1 MMGVYVQQVPFINR
15 QDCHQCGEK
24 IKRGQEFQELSI
36 YNDPWLTKPST
47 IRVHTGNDDDNHG
60 DCLDMLLDTSWGDF
74 RYFACAACH
83 RTIIRQCP
91 SNGWRSYVK
100 ERDGKE
106 ICVKCY
112 QDEVLANG
120 EIIEAFEG
128 GRIPGDFY
136 NEWDIRGNGWKP
148 IDKLGNFFFSGSE
161 SAKRFCD
168 SAIGLI
174 NQGKKVLVDYDSIAI
189 TGEEGYVS
197 LFVK

>member
-1 MMGVYVQQVPFINR
+1 MMGTYVQQVPFVNR
-15 QDCHQCGEK
+15 KECHTCGEK
-24 IKRGQEFQELSI
+24 MKRGQAFQELAI

-47 IRVHTGNDDDNHG
+47 VRVHTENDDRHG
-60 DCLDMLLDTSWGDF
+60 DCLDKLLDTSWGDF

-100 ERDGKE
+100 ERDGAE

-112 QDEVLANG
+112 QDEVLESG
-120 EIIEAFEG
+120 ETIDKFEHG
-128 GRIPGDFY
+128 IIPGDFY
-136 NEWDIRGNGWKP
+136 NEWDIKGNGWKS
-148 IDKLGNFFFSGSE
+148 IDKLGNFFFSGSG